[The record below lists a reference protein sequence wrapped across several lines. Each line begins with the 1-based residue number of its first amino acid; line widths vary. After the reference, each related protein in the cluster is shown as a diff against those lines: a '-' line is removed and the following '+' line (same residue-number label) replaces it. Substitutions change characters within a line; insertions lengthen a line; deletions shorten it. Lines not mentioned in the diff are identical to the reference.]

1 VHLASG
7 GFIVHGRAMTSHHSN
22 PASNSPVLLD
32 VSRLIWRS
40 WRGQLPTGIDRA
52 CLAYVRHHDGNA
64 RALVQRGGFTHV
76 LDRRAS
82 RKLFALLLDRP
93 ADFRRKAL
101 TLAVRSFPSFLIG
114 AGIVPKGSLYLN
126 IGHTGLDRGGHRRWV
141 RRNRV
146 RAVYYVHDLIP
157 ITHPQFNRAG
167 EAQRHSARMK
177 TILRYGAAI
186 LANSEDSLARLHDF
200 AGERGL
206 EMPPTLCAPLG
217 LESFRPAPQR
227 PPLLN
232 APYFVVLG
240 TIEARKNH
248 QLLLRIWRRLA
259 EHLGETTPKLV
270 IIGQRGWSVEDV
282 TNSLDHDETLRPHIL
297 ELSGCGDDDLPVW
310 LSHAQALL
318 FPSHVEG
325 QGLPLMEALSLGTP
339 AIASDLAVYREFAGD
354 IPDYLDPDD
363 EAAWLSLI
371 TEYTAPDSPRA
382 ARQRERLAT
391 YKIFSWEDHFH
402 RVDQWLG
409 I

>member
-1 VHLASG
+1 MHLASG
-7 GFIVHGRAMTSHHSN
+7 GFIVHGQAMTSHHPNS
-22 PASNSPVLLD
+22 ASNSSVLLD

-64 RALVQRGGFTHV
+64 RAVVQRGGFTHV
-76 LDRRAS
+76 LDKRAS

-93 ADFRRKAL
+93 TNFRRKAL
-101 TLAVRSFPSFLIG
+101 TLAVRSLPALVLG
-114 AGIVPKGSLYLN
+114 TAKVPEGSLYLN
-126 IGHTGLDRGGHRRWV
+126 VGHTGLNRAGHGRWV
-141 RRNRV
+141 RNSKV

-157 ITHPQFNRAG
+157 ITHPQFIRDG
-167 EAQRHSARMK
+167 ETQRHVARME
-177 TILRYGAAI
+177 TMLSHGAAI
-186 LANSEDSLARLHDF
+186 LANSEDSLARLRDF
-200 AGERGL
+200 AREQGL
-206 EMPPTLCAPLG
+206 EVPPTLCAPLG
-217 LESFRPAPQR
+217 LEPLRPAPQR
-227 PPLLN
+227 IPLLN

-248 QLLLRIWRRLA
+248 RLLLRIWRRLA
-259 EHLGETTPKLV
+259 EHLGEATPKLV

-282 TNSLDHDETLRPHIL
+282 TDGLDHDETLRPHIL
-297 ELSGCGDDDLPVW
+297 ELSDCGDDALPVW

-354 IPDYLDPDD
+354 IPDYLAPDD
-363 EAAWLSLI
+363 EKAWLSLI
-371 TEYTAPDSPRA
+371 TEYTAPNSPRA

-391 YKIFSWEDHFH
+391 YKAPSWEDHFR